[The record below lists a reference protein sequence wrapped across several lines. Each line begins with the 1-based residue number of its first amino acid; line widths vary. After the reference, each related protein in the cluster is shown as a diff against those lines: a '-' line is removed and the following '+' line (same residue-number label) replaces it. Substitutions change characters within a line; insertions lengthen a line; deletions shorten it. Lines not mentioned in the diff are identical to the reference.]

1 MQITKHVE
9 FHLNP
14 VWEPVFQFFLFVFHV
29 FLKKKTTYILRLHH
43 WFPGKWLLRNGRWN
57 CILITRHYPDFGSAS
72 DWSCRMENFLQPIR
86 STTQIWIVTRHQYGI
101 LAFVSQ
107 WWRREMWA
115 VFSGLFSAVCIIRYF
130 WKTSLFERTVN
141 ISNIRRTWGR
151 NHNKTGNLY
160 SLCLV
165 FDRFSRVT
173 HLNVVFKKLIK
184 PFLAFFPKLFP

>member
-29 FLKKKTTYILRLHH
+29 FYKKKTAYILRLHH

-57 CILITRHYPDFGSAS
+57 CILITRHYPDLGSDAS
-72 DWSCRMENFLQPIR
+72 SVWNSCVCFSVVASRNVGCFLR
-86 STTQIWIVTRHQYGI
+86 LV
-101 LAFVSQ
+101 LL
-107 WWRREMWA
+107 
-115 VFSGLFSAVCIIRYF
+115 LFCIIRYF

-151 NHNKTGNLY
+151 NRNKTGNLY

-165 FDRFSRVT
+165 FYRFSRVT

-184 PFLAFFPKLFP
+184 PFLAFLPKLFP